1 VIYSP
6 PFDDGISF
14 AWDVWACAVVLYAM
28 LTNKL
33 PFSKIELLSK
43 RNLTL
48 DLPLDFSDGMKNFFF
63 PHNLLL
69 FDILILFPPP
79 PLWN

>member
-1 VIYSP
+1 MYGGTVIYSP

-43 RNLTL
+43 KNLTL
-48 DLPLDFSDGMKNFFF
+48 DLPLDFSDGK
-63 PHNLLL
+63 
-69 FDILILFPPP
+69 
-79 PLWN
+79 